1 MSDQPSAIGHAVVTI
16 RTERNDAVGLITI
29 DRASRFNAMDVAT
42 AQDFRRA
49 ALAFARDPE
58 VRVVVLRGLPGM
70 FCSGADLKFI
80 RDGGNASDLRY
91 LTNAPG
97 STGSAAVPYGDVFK
111 QILEYIHSAISE
123 IRRASKPFVSA
134 VDGMAAA
141 GGLGIAMACDIVV
154 ASERASFE
162 WAYSK
167 TALTGAESTT
177 FMLPRLIGLR
187 RSLEL
192 LLLNPRLDAWRARDY
207 GLVTAVLPV
216 ESFDEGVMAMAQQL
230 AQGPARAF
238 AVAKELMNQASGMD
252 RLDEHLDRELDHLA
266 RAANGPGFAEGLRAF
281 FEKRPPAFVEA
292 GEREQRGPAMAGSR
306 ASGRVVEG

>member
-1 MSDQPSAIGHAVVTI
+1 MSNIRSERHEAIGI
-16 RTERNDAVGLITI
+16 ITI
-29 DRASRFNAMDVAT
+29 DRAARFNAMDVTT

-49 ALAFARDPE
+49 ALAFARDPG
-58 VRVVVLRGLPGM
+58 VRAVVLKGLPGM

-80 RDGGNASDLRY
+80 RDGGDASDLSY

-97 STGSAAVPYGDVFK
+97 TTGLANVAYGDVFK

-123 IRRASKPFVSA
+123 IRRAPKPFIAA

-162 WAYSK
+162 WAYAK

-192 LLLNPRLDAWRARDY
+192 LLLNPRLGAREAREY

-216 ESFDEGVMAMAQQL
+216 ESFDDGVRALAGRL
-230 AQGPARAF
+230 AQGPPQAF

-252 RLDEHLDRELDHLA
+252 RLDDHLDRELDHLA
-266 RAANGPGFAEGLRAF
+266 RAANGPEFAEGLRAF
-281 FEKRPPAFVEA
+281 FEKRAPVFAPPAA
-292 GEREQRGPAMAGSR
+292 PGAGSPAR
-306 ASGRVVEG
+306 TEGLKPIARRPAPGALPGVRDA